1 MQIIILKVLP
11 EGLGISGANNAKNL
25 LRAALLVQYIPR
37 LWRFIPLLIGQSPSG
52 FIFETALANFV
63 INLFTY
69 ILSAH
74 IVGSWWYLLG
84 LQVSMLSFISQ
95 TFSYPLNIQ
104 KLLCILSLFW
114 ISSIHRCIHIFSMS
128 SHPRSPHNIQSLVL
142 NLWSDDRLKVIFCFK

>member
-1 MQIIILKVLP
+1 MQIIILVVLP
-11 EGLGISGANNAKNL
+11 NLLGISGANNAKNL

-69 ILSAH
+69 ILAAH

-95 TFSYPLNIQ
+95 TFSYPSNIQ

-142 NLWSDDRLKVIFCFK
+142 NL